1 VSFEILGAGPNV
13 VAMKLSTTISFN
25 GDPQRLGQRARDL
38 EAAGIDLLWGGEIYG
53 FDLVSTLAYL
63 AGQTE
68 RVELMTGILPVYSRS
83 PALIAQTAATIDALS
98 GGRFVLGLGT
108 SGPQVIEGWHGY
120 PFSKP
125 IARTRDTI
133 EICRKVWSGEKVS
146 HDGKAFKLPLPEGE
160 GTGLGKP
167 LKFMNK
173 LHRPDIPIV
182 IAAIGPKNVELTAE
196 IATGWQP
203 IHFVPDRFERVW
215 GESLDA
221 GKAKR
226 SPDLPPLDIIAGGV
240 VVLGE
245 GPDVAEAREAAR
257 GQIAFYVGGMG
268 AKSKNFYNDL
278 YKRYGW
284 EEEAEKI
291 QDLFLSGKRAE
302 ATAAVPDE
310 YLDLS
315 MLTGDEAHV
324 RERLAVYKE
333 VGVTHLNVDPQ
344 GDNPMDTIEKIKAW
358 TE

>member
-1 VSFEILGAGPNV
+1 
-13 VAMKLSTTISFN
+13 MKLSTTISFS
-25 GDPQRLGQRARDL
+25 GDPVRLAKQAKDL

-53 FDLVSTLAYL
+53 FDLTSTLAFL
-63 AGQTE
+63 AAHTE
-68 RVELMTGILPVYSRS
+68 RVELMTGIVPVYSRS

-108 SGPQVIEGWHGY
+108 SGPQVIEGWHGV

-125 IARTRDTI
+125 MGRTRDVI

-146 HDGKAFKLPLPEGE
+146 HEGSAVTLPLPADE

-173 LHRPDIPIV
+173 MLRSDIPIV
-182 IAAIGPKNVELTAE
+182 VASIGPKNVELTAE
-196 IATGWQP
+196 LADGWQP
-203 IHFVPDRFERVW
+203 IHFVPDRFEQVW
-215 GESLDA
+215 GESLAA

-226 SPDLPPLDIIAGGV
+226 SADLGPLNIIAGGPV
-240 VVLGE
+240 AIGE
-245 GPDVAEAREAAR
+245 GPVVTEAREAAR
-257 GQIAFYVGGMG
+257 GNIGFYVGGMG
-268 AKSKNFYNDL
+268 AKTKNFYNDL
-278 YKRYGW
+278 FKRYGW

-310 YLDLS
+310 YLDLAT
-315 MLTGDEAHV
+315 LCGPEGHI
-324 RERLAVYKE
+324 RERLEVYKS
-333 VGVTHLNVDPQ
+333 VGVTHLNIDPQ
-344 GDNPMDTIEKIKAW
+344 GEDKLATIEKIKAW